1 MTKKEY
7 EDFIELSYKNGLK
20 AYADYANAKYF
31 NDSSLRVSTKDVDAV
46 FNAVMSKSSNVSK
59 LTYVK
64 RLSSGQKTLLDMTEL
79 NTLVRYM
86 QAKLLAQRLGK
97 ERYAEMR
104 AREKASSL
112 DLIDLIYDN
121 ANKKYIR
128 PDEQQGRKYNNDEKL
143 FADLGIAPLDLAKL
157 NEFGYTIHKSSL
169 QPLTK
174 YKDLST
180 KGITN
185 VGQFM
190 LYTPQDLLKKGFSN
204 KFVQYLGLC
213 GHTANARDIVAMQG
227 EEVIA
232 DLNEMQRAALCRE
245 VRERIKTGQIIPP
258 KKASL
263 IGSMLDNDPK
273 VKYDFTPNKAN
284 ITVDDVIGWIKDM
297 KTYEALTPAA
307 KRKYLEKTFEK

>member
-1 MTKKEY
+1 M
-7 EDFIELSYKNGLK
+7 
-20 AYADYANAKYF
+20 
-31 NDSSLRVSTKDVDAV
+31 
-46 FNAVMSKSSNVSK
+46 
-59 LTYVK
+59 
-64 RLSSGQKTLLDMTEL
+64 
-79 NTLVRYM
+79 
-86 QAKLLAQRLGK
+86 
-97 ERYAEMR
+97 
-104 AREKASSL
+104 
-112 DLIDLIYDN
+112 
-121 ANKKYIR
+121 
-128 PDEQQGRKYNNDEKL
+128 
-143 FADLGIAPLDLAKL
+143 
-157 NEFGYTIHKSSL
+157 
-169 QPLTK
+169 
-174 YKDLST
+174 
-180 KGITN
+180 
-185 VGQFM
+185 
-190 LYTPQDLLKKGFSN
+190 
-204 KFVQYLGLC
+204 GLC